1 MGRTCAAITAYDN
14 MDMQALDVEIGVP
27 VPAPLPGADDLQPG
41 EIPGGRFA
49 TCTYVGL
56 YDQITR
62 AYEAL
67 NAWMGE
73 QGLQPAGVSYEHY
86 LNHTQVTPPESLE
99 TGVRFAHANE

>member
-1 MGRTCAAITAYDN
+1 MGGNPTAFTFQVQGYPPQRVIPVRTRYAVGSLPEVMGRTCAAITAYDN

-56 YDQITR
+56 YD
-62 AYEAL
+62 
-67 NAWMGE
+67 
-73 QGLQPAGVSYEHY
+73 
-86 LNHTQVTPPESLE
+86 
-99 TGVRFAHANE
+99 